1 VRQHSFSPTPF
12 EPLNAAIIWLLTRRN
27 HLPVMDRYSTGMC
40 GPGWGLNLRRRIADT
55 NKQETRMFSSTI
67 RFLTLAMFLAA
78 LVAAPLLTP
87 AMAAG
92 GGGGGG
98 DISPNGGSQMDP
110 NAGAPS
116 RTDTK
121 AKATSTQKKKPSK
134 QSLFDDPAFATGYRA
149 AYATIYDRNDYA
161 AAIDQLKALGHDD
174 HPNVANLI
182 GYSYRKL
189 GDYKLSQVWY
199 ERALKADPNHVL
211 TWQYYGLWQIEQGNR
226 DQAQYHLSRIAA
238 ICGTDCA
245 EYRSLAEALEKPP
258 GTGLVY

>member
-1 VRQHSFSPTPF
+1 MINS
-12 EPLNAAIIWLLTRRN
+12 A
-27 HLPVMDRYSTGMC
+27 
-40 GPGWGLNLRRRIADT
+40 
-55 NKQETRMFSSTI
+55 I
-67 RFLTLAMFLAA
+67 RFVTLAMFLAA
-78 LVAAPLLTP
+78 LILAPPVTP
-87 AMAAG
+87 ALAAG

-98 DISPNGGSQMDP
+98 GEPP
-110 NAGAPS
+110 PS
-116 RTDTK
+116 AYPPPPPDTK
-121 AKATSTQKKKPSK
+121 ARSTHTISRSKKKPSK
-134 QSLFDDPAFATGYRA
+134 QSSIDDPAFAQGYRA

-161 AAIDQLKALGHDD
+161 GAIEQLKALGHDD

-238 ICGTDCA
+238 ICGTDCE
-245 EYRSLAEALEKPP
+245 EYRSLAAALEKPP

>member
-1 VRQHSFSPTPF
+1 
-12 EPLNAAIIWLLTRRN
+12 
-27 HLPVMDRYSTGMC
+27 M
-40 GPGWGLNLRRRIADT
+40 
-55 NKQETRMFSSTI
+55 NKPAVSSVIVAT
-67 RFLTLAMFLAA
+67 FMTVLLAA
-78 LVAAPLLTP
+78 PSYTP
-87 AMAAG
+87 AWAAG
-92 GGGGGG
+92 GGGG
-98 DISPNGGSQMDP
+98 DP
-110 NAGAPS
+110 NAGNVINPPPPNAPAA
-116 RTDTK
+116 
-121 AKATSTQKKKPSK
+121 AKSTAAKKKKSSK
-134 QSLFDDPAFATGYRA
+134 QSSVTNSAFANGYRE

-226 DQAQYHLSRIAA
+226 EQAQYHLNRIAA

-245 EYRSLAEALEKPP
+245 EYRSLAAALEKPP

>member
-1 VRQHSFSPTPF
+1 MPNLMIRIVTLATFLMA
-12 EPLNAAIIWLLTRRN
+12 LNAPA
-27 HLPVMDRYSTGMC
+27 S
-40 GPGWGLNLRRRIADT
+40 
-55 NKQETRMFSSTI
+55 F
-67 RFLTLAMFLAA
+67 
-78 LVAAPLLTP
+78 TP
-87 AMAAG
+87 AFGAG

-98 DISPNGGSQMDP
+98 GGDTSSDP
-110 NAGAPS
+110 REQRSSWPQPS
-116 RTDTK
+116 GTK
-121 AKATSTQKKKPSK
+121 ATITTPKVKKKATK
-134 QSLFDDPAFATGYRA
+134 QSAFEDPAFAKGYRE

-161 AAIDQLKALGHDD
+161 AAIEQLRALGHDD

-226 DQAQYHLSRIAA
+226 DQALYHLSRIAA

-258 GTGLVY
+258 GAGLVY